1 MVKKKKKQTSKVKS
15 IMPLSLSGKDNGRG
29 KGESYKLKSFEG
41 WEKGR
46 DFQGAWLDWP
56 PSVPVH

>member
-1 MVKKKKKQTSKVKS
+1 
-15 IMPLSLSGKDNGRG
+15 MPLSLSGKDNGRG